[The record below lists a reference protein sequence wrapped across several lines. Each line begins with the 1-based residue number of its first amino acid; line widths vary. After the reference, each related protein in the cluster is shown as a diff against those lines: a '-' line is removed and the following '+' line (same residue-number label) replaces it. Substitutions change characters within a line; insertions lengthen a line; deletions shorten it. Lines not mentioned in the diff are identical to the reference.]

1 MGPSRRAMG
10 TEGPFCS
17 YPWLRG
23 SLEAMCLQE
32 VERFHSHK
40 SPVAE
45 KSPRSPQTEAKT
57 ELGHVKNSWEGSGA
71 QNKPCCSSKE

>member
-10 TEGPFCS
+10 TEGQFCS

-45 KSPRSPQTEAKT
+45 KSPRSPKQRQKWSLAT
-57 ELGHVKNSWEGSGA
+57 
-71 QNKPCCSSKE
+71 